1 MVVSEITKLLEKRK
15 NDLIDLLEYD
25 SSIDLEKQHQI
36 YGAINEIEIFLQ
48 TLNYFRD
55 REIKD
60 EINTLKLARPQ
71 EEDFPIK
78 KLMGDIKGK
87 FFKNKG

>member
-15 NDLIDLLEYD
+15 NDLIELLEYD
-25 SSIDLEKQHQI
+25 SNLKLEKQHQI

-55 REIKD
+55 REMKEGSSD
-60 EINTLKLARPQ
+60 LQLASPIQ
-71 EEDFPIK
+71 EDSVIK
-78 KLMGDIKGK
+78 KVLENLRGK
-87 FFKNKG
+87 ILKNK